1 MAGDTLRVALVS
13 EVFTTDDAAGRLTD
27 RLREVRALGAELAVL
42 PELPLQAWVP
52 ARTDAHDDDAEQPG
66 GPRHQVLAT
75 ACRAAGVGAVG
86 GAIVRDPS
94 SGRRTNRAL
103 VFDASGALV
112 LAYDKLHLPDEP
124 GFREPAHY
132 APGSSSPA
140 VTAAFGMPI
149 GVQLCS
155 DVNRP
160 EGSHLLGALG
170 AEAILAP
177 RASELRTYPRWRPVF
192 QAVAITSATYV
203 VSVNRPAPEDGV
215 GLGGPSIAVDP
226 SGQILLET
234 TSPISLVT
242 LDRSVVRQARTDY
255 PGCLPIR
262 ADLYAEGWR
271 SVVDDREMKNGPS
284 GRGRVAES
292 PSARMS

>member
-13 EVFTTDDAAGRLTD
+13 EVFATDDAACRLVD
-27 RLREVRALGAELAVL
+27 RLREVRAMDAELAVL

-52 ARTDAHDDDAEQPG
+52 AHSEARDDDAEPPG

-75 ACRAAGVGAVG
+75 ACRAAGLGAVG

-103 VFDASGALV
+103 VFDASGTLV

-132 APGSSSPA
+132 EPGSSCPS
-140 VTAAFGMPI
+140 VTSAFGMPI

-160 EGSHLLGALG
+160 EGSHVLGALG
-170 AEAILAP
+170 AEAIFAP
-177 RASELRTYPRWRPVF
+177 RASELRTYQRWRPVF
-192 QAVAITSATYV
+192 QAVAITSATYL

-234 TSPISLVT
+234 TSPLSFVT

-271 SVVDDREMKNGPS
+271 SVVEAQEMKSEHG
-284 GRGRVAES
+284 GRGRIVES